1 MDEEK
6 STAQQSYSGSLSET
20 LKQGRLNKGLELSD
34 IASLTNVRKD
44 FLLALEE
51 DRFEDLPESIF
62 VRNFAR
68 LYAQAVGLDDKKILE
83 MYSRER
89 GEPQKVAVQ
98 ASATTANYVEKDDN
112 RRLFTWLPAIVLIGV
127 LLGLSYWLVNR
138 FFLADNQA
146 AITNS
151 VTTPS
156 LSNRNTDADIPT
168 DPTTSTDS
176 ATNNT
181 AQDTSDT
188 GESVNLLAV
197 PATSEVTNSNTE
209 NSSAE
214 LGASNQETDSVEI
227 ESSGLSAPDSLETV
241 LLSVVTNPPGA
252 AVSIDDYDFSDTT
265 PILEE
270 PVTLSNSRQLVIS
283 LNGYETRTEILDLS
297 QEISYS
303 FDLTPESVTETS
315 EAVEA
320 DTASTTLEGEIAL
333 NIEDITWVEVYQSTA
348 RGEGERLVY
357 TTLQPGDSFVFQLPV
372 FVHVGNAG
380 GVRVSLNGQDRGFIG
395 SAGEVVS
402 QAFNNDGPILPEPED
417 SEETEETN

>member
-20 LKQGRLNKGLELSD
+20 LKQGRESKGLELSD

-51 DRFEDLPESIF
+51 NRYEDLPESIF

-68 LYAQAVGLDDKKILE
+68 LYSQAVGLDDKKILE
-83 MYSRER
+83 MYNRER
-89 GEPQKVAVQ
+89 GEPQKVSVQ
-98 ASATTANYVEKDDN
+98 ATATTANYVEQDDN
-112 RRLFTWLPAIVLIGV
+112 RRLLTWLPAIVLIAV

-138 FFLADNQA
+138 FLLTNNQPV
-146 AITNS
+146 ITNS
-151 VTTPS
+151 VSTPS
-156 LSNRNTDADIPT
+156 VPNSNTDADIPT
-168 DPTTSTDS
+168 DPSSSTDS
-176 ATNNT
+176 AT
-181 AQDTSDT
+181 SDT
-188 GESVNLLAV
+188 PQGVTDANASVNLLAV
-197 PATSEVTNSNTE
+197 PATTEVTNSDTE

-214 LGASNQETDSVEI
+214 LAASTQESESVNAETND
-227 ESSGLSAPDSLETV
+227 LSAANSLETV

-252 AVSIDDYDFSDTT
+252 SVSIDDYDFSDTT

-270 PVTLSNSRQLVIS
+270 PVTLSNSRQLIIS
-283 LNGYETRTEILDLS
+283 LNGYETRTETLDLT
-297 QEISYS
+297 QEVSYS

-402 QAFNNDGPILPEPED
+402 QAFNNDGPIILAPED
-417 SEETEETN
+417 SEETN

>member
-6 STAQQSYSGSLSET
+6 TTTKQDYSGSLSET
-20 LKQGRLNKGLELSD
+20 LKQGREKKGLELSD

-51 DRFEDLPESIF
+51 NRFEDLPESIF

-68 LYAQAVGLDDKKILE
+68 LYAQAVGLDNKKILE

-98 ASATTANYVEKDDN
+98 ASDTTANYVEKEDN
-112 RRLFTWLPAIVLIGV
+112 KRLFTWLPAIVLIGV
-127 LLGLSYWLVNR
+127 LIGLSYWLVNR
-138 FFLADNQA
+138 FFLTNNQVV
-146 AITNS
+146 INNS
-151 VTTPS
+151 VITPS
-156 LSNRNTDADIPT
+156 VTNTNTDADIPT
-168 DPTTSTDS
+168 DSS
-176 ATNNT
+176 ATTLTNNSGQEVD
-181 AQDTSDT
+181 ASD
-188 GESVNLLAV
+188 SVNLLAV
-197 PATSEVTNSNTE
+197 PATTEVTGNAE
-209 NSSAE
+209 NSS
-214 LGASNQETDSVEI
+214 SNIPITTEPETTTL
-227 ESSGLSAPDSLETV
+227 LSPPDSLETV
-241 LLSVVTNPPGA
+241 LLSVITNPPGA
-252 AVSIDDYDFSDTT
+252 TVSIDDYDFSDTT

-270 PVTLSNSRQLVIS
+270 PVTLSNSRQLIIS
-283 LNGYETRTEILDLS
+283 LNGYETRTETLDLT
-297 QEISYS
+297 QELSYS
-303 FDLTPESVTETS
+303 FDLTPETVTETS

-402 QAFNNDGPILPEPED
+402 QAFNNNDPIIIAPED
-417 SEETEETN
+417 PE